1 MTGISI
7 ASYARL
13 ERGLIRNPPLGW
25 LVNAGFVL
33 DYTLEDLVEDEMR
46 EWHRL
51 ERRKPPSSE
60 WHERPKVRERAERF
74 RVEQE
79 QGEGPA
85 DEVQDVR

>member
-25 LVNAGFVL
+25 LVNAGIVL
-33 DYTLEDLVEDEMR
+33 GLYFEDLLEEEMTDWHPLAGVQEAPSDEWR
-46 EWHRL
+46 D
-51 ERRKPPSSE
+51 
-60 WHERPKVRERAERF
+60 RPEVKHRAERF

-79 QGEGPA
+79 DAPEG
-85 DEVQDVR
+85 